1 MCDFLIGA
9 ILGVNVVIL
18 IEYMRGFFVQGQD
31 ESDFI
36 SVSAFA
42 LRVMGLISWSVIG
55 YILFLIAKEL
65 MKTRERRLRRLNI
78 VN

>member
-36 SVSAFA
+36 SVLAFA

-55 YILFLIAKEL
+55 YILFLIA
-65 MKTRERRLRRLNI
+65 
-78 VN
+78 

>member
-36 SVSAFA
+36 SVLAFA